1 MSFRPTTR
9 SAAAFLALLLPSFIG
24 SAKLY
29 AQAFGTGVAV
39 VSDEVA
45 FGEPDS
51 FLRPGTVYLYRGV
64 GDARAVADTLRAS
77 DSTIGDRFGA
87 SVAASG
93 SRLIVGAPGADGGR
107 GAAYVFERRDG
118 SWRQT
123 AKLVS
128 AARDDGAGLGATV
141 ALDGDRALVAH
152 SDGRLLSFET
162 MLGGA
167 ASPAVSRTPG
177 EVVVFRLDST
187 GAWIEAGHLRP
198 EDASPGLGFGSALA
212 LHGDTAFVGA
222 PMSNGRA
229 GLVHVFVSNGD
240 DWVRTGTIG
249 GRAPNLGFGA
259 ALATGAAGRLLVGA
273 PLTDQMRGAV
283 LALERNASTE
293 VWLETD
299 TLRGP
304 PVSPQ
309 PGQPPPG
316 MLFGASLAAH
326 GDEVWVGSVGTAFS
340 IRRYGAAWSAPA
352 ELELERTL
360 EFEMFNVEVALG
372 ERAGAVGIP
381 LDDFGAG
388 SGEIFAARGG
398 NWDLAG
404 SVHGGADTLPAV
416 TAGEV
421 RCRDGRAG
429 SFACD
434 DVDLVAFLPTSA
446 LGAGRGV
453 QVTDLWGWT
462 DPESGREYVI
472 VGRGDGTA
480 FVDIGDPANPVYLGN
495 LPRTE
500 GTRASP
506 MSDIKVYRDHAFIV
520 ADAAGAHGMQVF
532 DLRRLRQVGD
542 APVTF
547 EPDTVYDG
555 LHSAHNLVITPATGF
570 AYAVSLSGGGDTCGG
585 GLHMIDIRDPLAP
598 RFAGCA
604 THEQIGS
611 HLAGMTHD
619 SQCILYDGPDAD
631 YREREICF
639 SSHPFVGLV
648 IVDVTDRA
656 DPTTIAVAEYPGSAI
671 PHQGWLTEDGRY
683 FLMGDEGDEFQGQVE
698 RTRTLIWDVSDLDD
712 PVLHS
717 EYFHSTRAIDHNLY
731 VRGSLVYQA
740 NYGAGLRI
748 IDIGDIDRPMEVG
761 FFDTVP
767 HDDDVPAFD
776 LGAWT
781 AYPYFDSGIIAV
793 SSGSEGLFL
802 LRYAPERPVS
812 E

>member
-1 MSFRPTTR
+1 MSCRSSRR
-9 SAAAFLALLLPSFIG
+9 SAAAFIALFLPVTGG
-24 SAKLY
+24 SVELS
-29 AQAFGTGVAV
+29 AQAFGTSAMV
-39 VSDEVA
+39 VGDDVA
-45 FGEPDS
+45 FGEPVS
-51 FLRPGTVYLYRGV
+51 FLRPGTVYVYRSVDG
-64 GDARAVADTLRAS
+64 GAPAADTLRAA
-77 DSTIGDRFGA
+77 DGTIGDRFGA

-93 SRLIVGAPGADGGR
+93 NRLIVGAPGADGGR
-107 GAAYVFERRDG
+107 GAAYVFERQDG

-128 AARDDGAGLGATV
+128 DARDTAAGLGATV
-141 ALDGDRALVAH
+141 ALDGDLALIAY
-152 SDGRLLSFET
+152 SDGKLLTFET
-162 MLGGA
+162 MLGGTGSSA
-167 ASPAVSRTPG
+167 GSREPG
-177 EVVVFRLDST
+177 EVVAFRLDT
-187 GAWIEAGHLRP
+187 AGEWTLAGRLRLEGGAPDI
-198 EDASPGLGFGSALA
+198 GFGSTLA
-212 LHGDTAFVGA
+212 LRGDTAFVGA
-222 PMSNGRA
+222 PMSDGRR
-229 GLVHVFVSNGD
+229 GRVHVFVSKGD
-240 DWVRTGTIG
+240 EWLRTASIEGPG
-249 GRAPNLGFGA
+249 PGSGFGA
-259 ALATGAAGRLLVGA
+259 ALTFGASDRLLIGA
-273 PLTDQMRGAV
+273 PLHGQAYGAV
-283 LALERNASTE
+283 HVLEQDASSGA
-293 VWLETD
+293 WLTTD

-304 PVSPQ
+304 RVSTL
-309 PGQPPPG
+309 PGQPAPG

-326 GDEVWVGSVGTAFS
+326 GDEVWIGAVGTAFS
-340 IRRYGAAWSAPA
+340 VRSGGAVWSEPV
-352 ELELERTL
+352 ELTLDHVPQFELAG
-360 EFEMFNVEVALG
+360 VEVALG
-372 ERAGAVGIP
+372 EAGAVGIP
-381 LDDFGAG
+381 LDDFGVG
-388 SGEIFAARGG
+388 SGVILSRRNGTWQRAGTVRGP
-398 NWDLAG
+398 
-404 SVHGGADTLPAV
+404 VDTLTAV
-416 TAGEV
+416 TGGEV

-429 SFACD
+429 SFDCD
-434 DVDLVAFLPTSA
+434 QVDLVAFLPTSA

-462 DPESGREYVI
+462 DPENGREYVI

-480 FVDIGDPANPVYLGN
+480 FVDIGDPANPVYLGE

-500 GTRASP
+500 GTRSSP

-532 DLRRLRQVGD
+532 DLQRLRGVGD

-547 EPDTVYDG
+547 EPDAVYDR
-555 LHSAHNLVITPATGF
+555 LHSAHNLVINPASGF

-585 GLHMIDIRDPLAP
+585 GLHMIDIREPLAP

-604 THEQIGS
+604 THEQTGS
-611 HLAGMTHD
+611 HRAGITHD

-639 SSHPFVGLV
+639 SSNPFLGLV
-648 IVDVTDRA
+648 IADVTDRA
-656 DPTTIAVAEYPGSAI
+656 DPETIAVAGYPGSAI
-671 PHQGWLTEDGRY
+671 PHQGWLTEDRRY

-698 RTRTLIWDVSDLDD
+698 RTRTLIWDVADLDD

-717 EYFHSTRAIDHNLY
+717 EYFHATRAIDHNLY

-740 NYGAGLRI
+740 NFGAGLRI
-748 IDIGDIDRPMEVG
+748 IDIGDIDRPREVG

-802 LRYAPERPVS
+802 LRYTRVRPVS